1 MSYPYANGIIKAIE
15 NHLLDKS
22 KLSKLIKLS
31 QKDIVRALKDMG
43 YGQGSQSDSLEDL
56 INEEMKKTRNLF
68 DEIAPK
74 TSFTDLFLLQ
84 YDALNLKVIWKSIL
98 FNVPINNLLNNFGSI
113 NRDVLYDAV
122 VNKNYEDLSAH
133 QIKLIKNV
141 EKHVSKLE
149 DPRLISVTIDSL
161 VFEHSFKH
169 INLLTDK
176 ALVNYLKTSVDITNV
191 LTLIRLIRL
200 NWHEDRFKE
209 MFIENGLIELDDFL
223 SVFSNFN
230 ENSIKVFNKYY
241 NEKITNL
248 LSNFLKN
255 DNLNELE
262 EGLNRLLLNVA
273 REFEYDAFGIGP
285 FISYYLKKKTEAR
298 NIRRI
303 YADSEIE
310 LNQLADF

>member
-200 NWHEDRFKE
+200 N
-209 MFIENGLIELDDFL
+209 
-223 SVFSNFN
+223 
-230 ENSIKVFNKYY
+230 
-241 NEKITNL
+241 
-248 LSNFLKN
+248 
-255 DNLNELE
+255 
-262 EGLNRLLLNVA
+262 
-273 REFEYDAFGIGP
+273 
-285 FISYYLKKKTEAR
+285 
-298 NIRRI
+298 
-303 YADSEIE
+303 
-310 LNQLADF
+310 